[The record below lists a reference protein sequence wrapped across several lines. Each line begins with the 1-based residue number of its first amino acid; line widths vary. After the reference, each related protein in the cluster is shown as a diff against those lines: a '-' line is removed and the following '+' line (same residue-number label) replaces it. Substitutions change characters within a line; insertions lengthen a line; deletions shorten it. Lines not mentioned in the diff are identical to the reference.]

1 MSPIFAA
8 STTLASDDCN
18 VAGQLDCGTLLLIG
32 DTFDAVRADC
42 HSQCEML
49 PLVPNH
55 DFCSDFDLLP
65 VRAGRP
71 DQGPQSSG
79 DVPGGPS

>member
-1 MSPIFAA
+1 MFAA

-18 VAGQLDCGTLLLIG
+18 VAGQLDCGTVPLIS
-32 DTFDAVRADC
+32 DRLDAVRADY
-42 HSQCEML
+42 HLQCEIL
-49 PLVPNH
+49 TLVPNH
-55 DFCSDFDLLP
+55 DSGSGLVFLP

-71 DQGPQSSG
+71 DQGSQSSG